1 MDTNDE
7 RLEIALELEKR
18 GELPKDKQEILTELR
33 NRGVAPPPLQKEPSS
48 FLPGVSKGAVS
59 DMQKYLPGFL
69 KEQGKN
75 FATGALNMLDAPS
88 HIAQELPD
96 SFKKL
101 VNSNPAVF
109 SGIAAFVNAPPAG
122 KLLNEALGG
131 ALKNKEK
138 PVTGSMEGYLR
149 STMEGLGGAAFGPGN
164 AIVKLVQALAG
175 GTGGELSAGLLG
187 EKGRILGE
195 IGGMVVPGVAS
206 SRMPNA
212 MSAAKEPFA
221 GVSEREVLEAVAKKK
236 RAQETLGAPVS
247 ITQSF
252 DRAGTPMEE
261 FGQMLGSAPEFQR
274 VFEAQTRNA
283 KGLAEK
289 FVEDA
294 SPLALDQKT
303 ANRVRDAGGDFV
315 DNLKDFRASKSN
327 PKFDALG
334 NKDVQAFD
342 LVKIIRA
349 ISDKQ
354 KARRAAPESPESAVY
369 ADLMD
374 RYSDMLKRG
383 VQNKKAT
390 GSTGISLGEAY
401 GPSRVAGA
409 AAYDME
415 VPSSLRGA
423 KTDAAMAAKK
433 EWEKLYPEIAD
444 ANATHAR
451 FSLPLDQ
458 WKNSPISKYFSEK
471 RTQKPGDLEKFS
483 KMLDES
489 PDQISY
495 ARKILGNSD
504 KEAFPAVAKEYWTN
518 KLNKAY
524 ASDTGQTSPEAS
536 GKFANLLTKGA
547 DRERFLTTVSEVAKA
562 RGQDALEA
570 RMTAGSLLD
579 AWQVASRG
587 RKGFALDEQ
596 EIFRKA
602 SQNPA
607 STVARAPGV
616 VFGGP
621 SPMAFAI
628 DRAVGKRVD
637 KQLLEIF
644 FDDDFVE
651 KYRKILK
658 TTKGELRTKALTNAI
673 LTSIGTSGEEE

>member
-1 MDTNDE
+1 MDADE
-7 RLEIALELEKR
+7 QLEIALELEKR
-18 GELPKDKQEILTELR
+18 GELPNDKQEILTELR
-33 NRGVAPPPLQKEPSS
+33 SRGVAPPPLQKEPSS
-48 FLPGVSKGAVS
+48 FLPGVSKGAIS
-59 DMQKYLPGFL
+59 DMNKYLPGFL
-69 KEQGKN
+69 KERGKN
-75 FATGALNMLDAPS
+75 FATGVLNLLDAPADIS
-88 HIAQELPD
+88 SQLPD

-101 VNSNPAVF
+101 VNSNPAAF

-131 ALKNKEK
+131 ALKNEEK

-149 STMEGLGGAAFGPGN
+149 SALEGLGSSAIGPGSV
-164 AIVKLVQALAG
+164 IVKLVQALAG
-175 GTGGELSAGLLG
+175 GSGGEFAADMLG

-195 IGGMVVPGVAS
+195 IGGMAVPGAVS

-247 ITQSF
+247 VTQSF

-261 FGQMLGSAPEFQR
+261 FGQMLSSAPEFQR

-315 DNLKDFRASKSN
+315 DKLKAFRASKSD
-327 PKFDALG
+327 PKFAVLD
-334 NKDVQAFD
+334 NKNVQALD
-342 LVKIIRA
+342 LIKIIRA
-349 ISDKQ
+349 LADKQ
-354 KARRAAPESPESAVY
+354 HSRKIAPENKESLPFEELGKNY
-369 ADLMD
+369 T
-374 RYSDMLKRG
+374 DMFERGLENKR
-383 VQNKKAT
+383 QT
-390 GSTGISLGEAY
+390 GSTGISVGEAY
-401 GPSRVAGA
+401 GPARLAGSE
-409 AAYDME
+409 AYDIQ

-433 EWEKLYPEIAD
+433 EWEKLYPEVAD
-444 ANATHAR
+444 ANATHSR

-518 KLNKAY
+518 RLNKAY
-524 ASDTGQTSPEAS
+524 ASDTGQISSEAS

-547 DRERFLTTVSEVAKA
+547 DRERFLTTVAEVAKA

-570 RMTAGSLLD
+570 RMTAGNLLD

-587 RKGFALDEQ
+587 RKGFALNEQ
-596 EIFRKA
+596 EISRKA
-602 SQNPA
+602 AQNPA

-637 KQLLEIF
+637 RQLLKIF

-651 KYRKILK
+651 KYRKILQ